1 MLKNVE
7 RSSATAQAAIAS
19 PSKEENSMR
28 ITAVRPSWLRAQ
40 IPADRAH
47 VSDFGRNDTFNT
59 CLVEI
64 ETDTGP
70 VGLGEAKAG
79 VGNLG
84 NYAALVTLIR
94 EEIAPVLLG
103 RDPRDITA
111 IWELLYNGSRAPYAL
126 REGRTF
132 PTVGRRGITMSA
144 ISGVDI
150 ALWDLLGQCLGQ
162 PVWRLLGGQFRDRVP
177 AYASGGWAPV
187 GAIGKQLMQYVEH
200 GHRAVKMRVGLQD
213 RSVDDSTARVREVR
227 ETLGPDIA
235 LMVDAHGTWSVRE
248 AQRFARKVEDC
259 DLAWFEEPVSPENIA
274 GQAEVRASTDI
285 PIAAGESEQTRFAFR
300 DLIAASAV
308 DVCQPDLAIA
318 GGLTETLR
326 ICALAASHGLIVVP
340 HLWGGAVLFAAGL
353 HLCVATPCATM
364 VEFSR
369 GHNPLLNEL
378 TEDAFELVDGHVLA
392 PTAPASASRSGA
404 TSCAGSAC
412 RCDSRGQSCESSTRL
427 RCPDHG
433 SEQGAD
439 VLARHLI
446 SLAH

>member
-1 MLKNVE
+1 
-7 RSSATAQAAIAS
+7 
-19 PSKEENSMR
+19 MR
-28 ITAVRPSWLRAQ
+28 ITAVRASWLRAH

-64 ETDTGP
+64 ETDTGL
-70 VGLGEAKAG
+70 VGVGEAKAA

-94 EEIAPVLLG
+94 EEIAPVLIG
-103 RDPRDITA
+103 RDARDINA
-111 IWELLYNGSRAPYAL
+111 SWELLYNGSRAQYAL

-150 ALWDLLGQCLGQ
+150 ALWDLLGQSVGQ
-162 PVWRLLGGQFRDRVP
+162 PVWRLLGGQCRNRVA

-187 GAIGKQLMQYVEH
+187 GGIGKQLVQYVER

-213 RSVDDSTARVREVR
+213 RSVDDSAARVREVR
-227 ETLGPDIA
+227 EALGPEIA

-248 AQRFARKVEDC
+248 AERFARKVEDC
-259 DLAWFEEPVSPENIA
+259 DLTWFEEPVSPENIA

-300 DLIAASAV
+300 DLIAAGAV
-308 DVCQPDLAIA
+308 DICQPDLAIV

-326 ICALAASHGLIVVP
+326 ICALAATHGLTVAP
-340 HLWGGAVLFAAGL
+340 HLWGGAILFAAGL
-353 HLCVATPCATM
+353 HLCVATPCATT

-369 GHNPLLNEL
+369 GENPLLNEL
-378 TEDAFELVDGHVLA
+378 TEESFELLDGHVLA
-392 PTAPASASRSGA
+392 PSRPGLGL
-404 TSCAGSAC
+404 T
-412 RCDSRGQSCESSTRL
+412 L
-427 RCPDHG
+427 RRDF
-433 SEQGAD
+433 
-439 VLARHLI
+439 VRRI
-446 SLAH
+446 SVAV